1 MRVPFKGGADSVNAL
16 LSGVTPIAL
25 LGEGNIIGH
34 IRAGTINQLAM
45 LNNIR
50 SPNFANVPTLEELG
64 YRGAV
69 SRPWF
74 GLFVPTGTPRAI
86 TEKLTK
92 EIAGIINDPA
102 FREKQ
107 LTARSL
113 VLGTNVG
120 EAFVEEVKKDRAEA
134 AQVVKDAGLT
144 PQ

>member
-1 MRVPFKGGADSVNAL
+1 M
-16 LSGVTPIAL
+16 
-25 LGEGNIIGH
+25 
-34 IRAGTINQLAM
+34 
-45 LNNIR
+45 
-50 SPNFANVPTLEELG
+50 
-64 YRGAV
+64 

-74 GLFVPTGTPRAI
+74 GLFVPTGTPRTI

-92 EIAGIINDPA
+92 EITGIINDPA

-113 VLGTNVG
+113 VIGTNVG
-120 EAFVEEVKKDRAEA
+120 EAFIAEVKKDRAEA